1 MLNNEVRKTKMDDL
15 FTRFFSALYQFH
27 KLRMGDLV
35 PDITKLEGMTMS
47 AIKHCSGE
55 KGKEELT
62 VSELTAKL
70 KAKGPAVSRT
80 LKTLEDKGYIERDVN
95 KADRRNTY
103 VKLTI
108 SGKQKVEEYEQI
120 MSSFA
125 HAVIAKIDRDDM
137 EQMIECLNE
146 LYEASREE
154 IADRKMR
161 QKGE

>member
-1 MLNNEVRKTKMDDL
+1 MDDL

-27 KLRMGDLV
+27 KLHMGDLV
-35 PDITKLEGMTMS
+35 PDITKLEGMTMA

-161 QKGE
+161 QKAIW